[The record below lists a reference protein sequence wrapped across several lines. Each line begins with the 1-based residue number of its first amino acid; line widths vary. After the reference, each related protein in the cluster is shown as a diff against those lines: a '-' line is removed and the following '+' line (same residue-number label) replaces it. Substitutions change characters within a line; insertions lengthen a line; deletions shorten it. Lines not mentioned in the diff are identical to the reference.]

1 MGLPGTVS
9 NMLERFFFRWRG
21 AESDRRRGLGQG
33 VGALVELAQ
42 LNVQPAMARNEA
54 NSLLQ

>member
-1 MGLPGTVS
+1 
-9 NMLERFFFRWRG
+9 
-21 AESDRRRGLGQG
+21 LGQG